1 MINTERVAKAWR
13 DSTAQRIG
21 RAVQER
27 RKARSMSVSEL
38 AERTRELGYPIH
50 RVTLGK
56 IESNNREGKFD
67 VVELIVLA
75 VALDI
80 EPLHLLFPDLLH
92 GPVEMLPGKSVNTED
107 AILGF
112 VGHPDRTNARDE
124 TSLALFWDYR
134 EGMSNAEIYTGL
146 GNIEAATAEARRA
159 RQSARYGREHHGWI
173 VDDDW

>member
-1 MINTERVAKAWR
+1 
-13 DSTAQRIG
+13 
-21 RAVQER
+21 
-27 RKARSMSVSEL
+27 MSVSEV

-56 IESNNREGKFD
+56 LESNNREGKFD

-92 GPVEMLPGKSVNTED
+92 GPVEWLPTRSLKTED
-107 AILGF
+107 AILAF
-112 VGHPDRTNARDE
+112 VGHPDRTNARDA

-134 EGMSNAEIYTGL
+134 ESVTNAEVFKDL
-146 GNIEAATAEARRA
+146 DNIEAAAAEVRSA
-159 RQSARYGREHHGWI
+159 RQARAFGREHRGWI
-173 VDDDW
+173 VDE

>member
-1 MINTERVAKAWR
+1 
-13 DSTAQRIG
+13 
-21 RAVQER
+21 
-27 RKARSMSVSEL
+27 MSVSEV

-67 VVELIVLA
+67 VVEVIVLA
-75 VALDI
+75 IALDV

-92 GPVEMLPGKSVNTED
+92 GRVDWLPGRSMRTED

-112 VGHPDRTNARDE
+112 VGHPDRTNARDA

-134 EGMSNAEIYTGL
+134 ESVENIEVFKDL
-146 GNIEAATAEARRA
+146 DNIEAAAAEVRSA
-159 RQSARYGREHHGWI
+159 RQAMIFGREHHGWI
-173 VDDDW
+173 VDDER